1 MPDKALLRKALLK
14 KRKKIPASLRHKKSR
29 LVFKKLFHTPEF
41 LRAAHVALYY
51 GIVPE
56 VATKPFLK
64 TLLKDKKVYLPRI
77 CSGKKR
83 MTLRQVRSLSKDLVK
98 GPYDIMEPKL
108 SCPERS
114 AARIDLIIVPGV
126 AFDLR
131 GGRLGRGAGYY
142 DRLLR
147 RAGKAFKVGLCF
159 LEQIVKKVPM
169 TARDVRVDRVIT
181 D

>member
-1 MPDKALLRKALLK
+1 MSEKILLRKALLI

-51 GIVPE
+51 GIVLE
-56 VATKPFLK
+56 VATNPFLK
-64 TLLKDKKVYLPRI
+64 TILKDKKVYLPRI

-108 SCPERS
+108 SCPERP
-114 AARIDLIIVPGV
+114 AAQMDLIVVPGV
-126 AFDLR
+126 AFDKR
-131 GGRLGRGAGYY
+131 GGRLGRGSGYY

-147 RAGKAFKVGLCF
+147 KAKKVVKIGLCF
-159 LEQIVKKVPM
+159 REQIVKKVPM
-169 TARDVRVDRVIT
+169 KAHDERVNKVIT